1 MQLPGILQGN
11 SVLRGD
17 RAPRCKRHLASRILG
32 CAPLGHWVALT
43 GPILVLKTPCGSS
56 SMQNSRQRIGFWS
69 TCRVA
74 NSITLR
80 VPALFVHSP
89 WDISGPLVKIR
100 SFGESFEALVLQ
112 EGRFRRKRG
121 VSEAGSEKAGVFVP
135 VGQTPPLE
143 NNSQN
148 GRGYAK
154 RPPEN
159 PRLLCVGYASSAVT
173 LPSSG
178 S

>member
-1 MQLPGILQGN
+1 MQPPGILQGN
-11 SVLRGD
+11 SVLRAD
-17 RAPRCKRHLASRILG
+17 RAPRCKRHLASHILG
-32 CAPLGHWVALT
+32 CAPVRRCVAPT

-56 SMQNSRQRIGFWS
+56 SMQYSRQRIGFWS

-112 EGRFRRKRG
+112 GGRFRRKRG

-143 NNSQN
+143 NNSKN
-148 GRGYAK
+148 GRAMLST
-154 RPPEN
+154 PEN
-159 PRLLCVGYASSAVT
+159 PGLLCVGYASSAVT
-173 LPSSG
+173 FPSSG